1 MKMIEIQTA
10 DDLSALEGAIA
21 RIYESAPTEDVTIR
35 IARNLNAH
43 FFKQSRVA
51 ALLAT
56 AAQRGNVTV
65 RDWHS
70 KWDRTDIDRLF
81 RSSVGHLAAAIY
93 ARRLVNEKGLSP
105 PFQPGDVANAV
116 ASDGGTLEPHNT
128 QREKG
133 AMLGSSLT
141 FCAID
146 PRFSEP
152 LSLSG
157 LLYDKQKFVD
167 ELTGIK
173 QRHLDGDA
181 AYATGDLFDAD
192 SPDRE
197 IARYVFE
204 LYQNGYEHG
213 NRRREDKKDIIP
225 GLRFISIRKHVAANV
240 TDLKSYTS
248 GFEELTEYIV
258 RRHGRAQA
266 LKYYEVA
273 VSDQGLGMLD
283 RFLIDRP
290 EYMMQAV
297 KRAER
302 LNLLRRLLTESL
314 TSKKGAD
321 GAGGG
326 LVRAMRAAKELNGFV
341 SIRTGEFW
349 LYCSYP
355 EAVSG
360 KGAELVEVA
369 CATPTPPVAG
379 THFNAL
385 FPLRK

>member
-1 MKMIEIQTA
+1 
-10 DDLSALEGAIA
+10 
-21 RIYESAPTEDVTIR
+21 
-35 IARNLNAH
+35 
-43 FFKQSRVA
+43 
-51 ALLAT
+51 
-56 AAQRGNVTV
+56 
-65 RDWHS
+65 
-70 KWDRTDIDRLF
+70 
-81 RSSVGHLAAAIY
+81 
-93 ARRLVNEKGLSP
+93 
-105 PFQPGDVANAV
+105 
-116 ASDGGTLEPHNT
+116 
-128 QREKG
+128 
-133 AMLGSSLT
+133 
-141 FCAID
+141 
-146 PRFSEP
+146 
-152 LSLSG
+152 LSG

-173 QRHLDGDA
+173 RRDLDGDRA
-181 AYATGDLFDAD
+181 HATGDLFDTD

-197 IARYVFE
+197 LARYVFE

-213 NRRREDKKDIIP
+213 NRRRADKKAIIP
-225 GLRFISIRKHVAANV
+225 GLRFISIRKHIAANLAY
-240 TDLKSYTS
+240 LKGYAR
-248 GFEELTEYIV
+248 GFEELSDYV
-258 RRHGRAQA
+258 SRRHARAQT

-290 EYMMQAV
+290 EYAAQANT
-297 KRAER
+297 RTER

-349 LYCSYP
+349 LYCSSA
-355 EAVSG
+355 ETISG
-360 KGAELVEVA
+360 KGAELTEVA
-369 CATPTPPVAG
+369 CATPTPAVAG